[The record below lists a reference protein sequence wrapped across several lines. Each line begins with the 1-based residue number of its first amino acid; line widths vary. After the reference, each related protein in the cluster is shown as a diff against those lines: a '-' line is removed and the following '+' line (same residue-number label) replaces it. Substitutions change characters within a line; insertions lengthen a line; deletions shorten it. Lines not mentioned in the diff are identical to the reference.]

1 MESGNQ
7 STTYNVELVQKYGL
21 VDSYSIEYINKKRP
35 NHSLLKG
42 YYGSEVI
49 YSLYI
54 RNGDYMVLVDA
65 FKTLSE
71 ANQKARGII
80 GNYPQTEKNLASL
93 DNKGNYENF
102 YLCSNR
108 AS

>member
-1 MESGNQ
+1 MESVNQ
-7 STTYNVELVQKYGL
+7 GAAYNVELVQKYSL
-21 VDSYSIEYINKKRP
+21 VDSYSIEYINKKCP
-35 NHSLLKG
+35 SYSLLKG
-42 YYGSEVI
+42 HYDGEVI

-80 GNYPQTEKNLASL
+80 GNYPQTEKHLAAL
-93 DNKGNYENF
+93 DNKGE
-102 YLCSNR
+102 S
-108 AS
+108 